1 MNKVPV
7 IASNKKS
14 ILSILFIGW
23 VVLFIDRTIISLAV
37 VQIGED
43 LSLTASQIGM
53 VLSSFFLGYAFMQ
66 IPGGYLA
73 DRFGSRKVII
83 VAVLLWSLFTALTG
97 VAWSITSL
105 ILFRVLFG
113 IGEGAYP
120 AAAAKAV
127 SDYFPRE
134 ERIKAQSTMMSSNPI
149 GMVLAPLICAPLLAL
164 LGWRSVFILISL
176 LGVVVVIFVWKFLG
190 NTARNNVNNETG
202 TPKEKGVYKELLR
215 NLTVWKMMVIFFGVC
230 VAQWGLTAWM
240 PTYLFQVKNINLT
253 AAGMLTA
260 IPALVLAV
268 VTFLSGRLIDK
279 LGAYTKIVVIASPL
293 IVALFVYF
301 LTNAS
306 SVAVV
311 ILYQSLASVGIGF
324 MLSFAFSLPHRLF
337 NPQVVGTSVGM
348 INFGGQSA
356 GILAPFIMGSL
367 ISASG
372 GSYTNAFLFVVGC
385 ALLAA
390 VVATTLPGPKLVKVQ
405 VEQPSV

>member
-1 MNKVPV
+1 MNNKLVTAP
-7 IASNKKS
+7 NKKS

-23 VVLFIDRTIISLAV
+23 IVLFIDRTVISLAV
-37 VQIGED
+37 VQISED
-43 LSLTASQIGM
+43 LTLSPSQIGL

-83 VAVLLWSLFTALTG
+83 AAVLLWSLFTALTG
-97 VAWSITSL
+97 LAWSITSL
-105 ILFRVLFG
+105 ILLRVLFG

-127 SDYFPRE
+127 SDYFPRK
-134 ERIKAQSTMMSSNPI
+134 ERTKAQSTMMSSNPI
-149 GMVLAPLICAPLLAL
+149 GMVLAPLICAPLLGL

-176 LGVVVVIFVWKFLG
+176 LGVVIVIFVWKFIG
-190 NTARNNVNNETG
+190 NTAKNNEKNETA
-202 TPKEKGVYKELLR
+202 TQKEKGVYKELLR
-215 NLTVWKMMVIFFGVC
+215 DLTVWKMMIIFFGVC

-253 AAGMLTA
+253 SAGMLTA

-268 VTFLSGRLIDK
+268 VAFMSGRLIDK
-279 LGAYTKIVVIASPL
+279 LGSYTKMVVITSPL
-293 IVALFVYF
+293 IIALFVYL

-306 SVAVV
+306 TVTQV
-311 ILYQSLASVGIGF
+311 ILYQSLASIGIGF

-337 NPQVVGTSVGM
+337 NPKVVGTSVGM

-356 GILAPFIMGSL
+356 GILAPTIMGSL

-385 ALLAA
+385 GLLAA
-390 VVATTLPGPKLVKVQ
+390 IVAMTLPGSKLVKVQ
-405 VEQPSV
+405 VEEVTV